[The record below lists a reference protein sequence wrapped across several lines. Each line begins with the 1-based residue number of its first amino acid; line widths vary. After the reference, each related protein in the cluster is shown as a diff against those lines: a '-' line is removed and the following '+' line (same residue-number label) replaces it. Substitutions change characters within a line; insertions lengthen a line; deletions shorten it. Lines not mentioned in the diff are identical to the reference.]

1 MYADRKNVLV
11 NTVRQRKLDDRAFA
25 SIFKKCQDLSFV
37 LLRFDIVDMLYWS
50 DYRHG
55 QRLTCK
61 RKYAESARK
70 KEEKNEGRLT
80 TN

>member
-37 LLRFDIVDMLYWS
+37 LPCFDIVDIAILE
-50 DYRHG
+50 
-55 QRLTCK
+55 RLQAWTK
-61 RKYAESARK
+61 ID
-70 KEEKNEGRLT
+70 L
-80 TN
+80 